1 MSCDGSKIH
10 WGSGG
15 SEKKDC
21 VVIESMCFK
30 KHTVSSAIYLY
41 VVLEVFKIFG
51 RAE

>member
-10 WGSGG
+10 WESGG

-30 KHTVSSAIYLY
+30 KHAVSSAIYLC
-41 VVLEVFKIFG
+41 VVLVVFEIFG
-51 RAE
+51 CAE